1 MTDSGGRSQKG
12 FLEWIGKESEDT
24 PQLTNHRRLFSKV
37 VRNFLVRG
45 TSA

>member
-24 PQLTNHRRLFSKV
+24 PQLTNHRRV
-37 VRNFLVRG
+37 WRTVI
-45 TSA
+45 